1 MGSHRPLGLPI
12 TLAIVMIAMLVVLTV
27 GWVIVSVSGALHSEY
42 SGLYWAL
49 LTIGTL
55 FIVLLLLG
63 TVLYLILS
71 IKAINLTRR
80 QSNFIDSVTHEL
92 KSPMASMKL
101 YLQTLSRHQVSEA
114 EQSGF
119 YRCMLEDLER
129 LNRLINQMLDAGRLE
144 VRPSSDESED
154 VDLPR
159 LLSDCAASVCL
170 NYRVPAE
177 TIRLSLEPCSVR
189 ARSVDMEVV
198 FRNLID
204 NAVKYAGNP
213 PRVEVSACPAPNNQV
228 LIQVADNGRGIPHH
242 LRRKIF
248 GRFVRLGQE
257 LEREKPGTGLGLY
270 IVRTLVRR
278 LKGRIRVR
286 DPKQGPGTIFE
297 LQLPASPVP
306 PISFRPLGEGPEVR
320 AGESKSVPSSPRP
333 LGEGPGV
340 RAKNESQ

>member
-12 TLAIVMIAMLVVLTV
+12 TLAIVMIALLVILTV
-27 GWVIVSVSGALHSEY
+27 GWVIVSVGGALHSEY

-49 LTIGTL
+49 LTIGSL
-55 FIVLLLLG
+55 FIVLLLVG

-101 YLQTLSRHQVSEA
+101 YLQTLSRHQVSES

-129 LNRLINQMLDAGRLE
+129 LNRLINQMLEAGRLE
-144 VRPSSDESED
+144 VRPSSEESED

-170 NYRVPAE
+170 SYRVPAE

-189 ARSVDMEVV
+189 ARPVDMEVV

-213 PRVEVSACPAPNNQV
+213 PRVDVSVCPGPKNQV

-297 LQLPASPVP
+297 LQLPASPAMNLAPVP
-306 PISFRPLGEGPEVR
+306 ASPL
-320 AGESKSVPSSPRP
+320 S

-340 RAKNESQ
+340 RAEDKNNDDISNQLRMS